1 MSHKPAPTAV
11 TPASLIDEVMDHF
24 QRGEASLFA
33 DLARATWGPQMTLAA
48 ITGSLNTAGNER
60 AAA

>member
-1 MSHKPAPTAV
+1 MSRKPAPTAV
-11 TPASLIDEVMDHF
+11 TPTSLIDEMMDHF

-33 DLARATWGPQMTLAA
+33 DLARATWGPQTRLAA
-48 ITGSLNTAGNER
+48 ITGSLNSADNER